1 MKKILSIALIF
12 CLALGLFACGSKDK
26 EDTATEEET
35 TATATQTLDAI
46 KEAGEIIMFTNAEF
60 PPFEY
65 RDDQNNVAGVDVDI
79 ANEIAKDLGVKL
91 VVEDVNFD
99 SIVTSIQAGKAAFG
113 AAGMTVT
120 PEREKNVDFSTKY
133 VSSKQYVILPKGVT
147 IKTIEDLDGK
157 TIGVQSGTT
166 GDFIVSDAIEGTD
179 EAEALIPK
187 AEIKGYNTAIMAA
200 QDLVSG
206 RLDAVVIDKLPAEN
220 ITAAN
225 ADAEVTTVELTY
237 ADGSDTTEEYA
248 ICVQKDNKELLD
260 AINAT
265 LDRLI
270 KDGSIDQY
278 LVKHSEA
285 GAVAK

>member
-1 MKKILSIALIF
+1 
-12 CLALGLFACGSKDK
+12 
-26 EDTATEEET
+26 
-35 TATATQTLDAI
+35 
-46 KEAGEIIMFTNAEF
+46 
-60 PPFEY
+60 
-65 RDDQNNVAGVDVDI
+65 
-79 ANEIAKDLGVKL
+79 
-91 VVEDVNFD
+91 
-99 SIVTSIQAGKAAFG
+99 
-113 AAGMTVT
+113 
-120 PEREKNVDFSTKY
+120 
-133 VSSKQYVILPKGVT
+133 
-147 IKTIEDLDGK
+147 
-157 TIGVQSGTT
+157 
-166 GDFIVSDAIEGTD
+166 
-179 EAEALIPK
+179 
-187 AEIKGYNTAIMAA
+187 EIKGYNTAIMAA